1 MAGKTS
7 LIQRYIQETFSE
19 HGTQTTLSW
28 DFKIKTI
35 YVDSKDDSDDAGSVV
50 SRGTTAREQVR
61 MFVWDTAGQERFRQ
75 IARMYYRDSNG
86 ALICYDIT
94 NQDSF
99 EACRFW
105 IKDIERHAPVNIN
118 KILVGLKS
126 DLAS

>member
-1 MAGKTS
+1 MVEESASLYKSTDSAALKQFKVICVGESMAGKTS
-7 LIQRYIQETFSE
+7 LIQRYIMESFSE

-35 YVDSKDDSDDAGSVV
+35 YIDSDSNDEPGSLV
-50 SRGTTAREQVR
+50 SRGTSAREQVR

-94 NQDSF
+94 N
-99 EACRFW
+99 
-105 IKDIERHAPVNIN
+105 
-118 KILVGLKS
+118 
-126 DLAS
+126 

>member
-7 LIQRYIQETFSE
+7 LIQRFIQESFSE

-28 DFKIKTI
+28 DFKIKNI
-35 YVDSKDDSDDAGSVV
+35 FVDSVDGGESAV

-94 NQDSF
+94 N
-99 EACRFW
+99 
-105 IKDIERHAPVNIN
+105 
-118 KILVGLKS
+118 
-126 DLAS
+126 